1 MARHLILVLEAPLV
15 AFGGEAV
22 DNLGVIRDFPA
33 LSMMTGLFANALG
46 WDRREADRHDRL
58 QARLKLGSL
67 LSRAGRRLRD
77 FQTAQLDAH
86 DRGWT
91 TRGQP
96 EERAGGAATY
106 LGPHLRHRDFHADRI
121 TQVAVRL
128 DPADEAPT
136 LDDIAAALDRPQRPL
151 FIGRKPCIPARRLVD
166 RWVEADDVL
175 GALRQLVD
183 DGRHDTCVH
192 APDRTG
198 WPAQWP
204 DGEGTLAGD
213 RVSDLGDERR
223 WRTGLHGGW
232 RPVRTGLIPPVPATP
247 THEARP

>member
-1 MARHLILVLEAPLV
+1 MARHLILVLDAPLV

-46 WDRREADRHDRL
+46 WDRRETARHERL
-58 QARLKLGSL
+58 QERLKLGSL
-67 LSRAGRRLRD
+67 RRQPGRRMRD
-77 FQTAQLDAH
+77 FQTAQLDGN
-86 DRGWT
+86 DCGWT

-96 EERAGGAATY
+96 EARAGGAGTY
-106 LGPHLRHRDFHADRI
+106 RGPHLRFRDFHADAI
-121 TQVAVRL
+121 TQVVIRL

-136 LDDIAAALDRPQRPL
+136 LDDLAAALDRPQRPL
-151 FIGRKPCIPARRLVD
+151 FIGRKPCLPARRLVD
-166 RWVEADDVL
+166 GWVEADDVL
-175 GALRQLVD
+175 DALCRLVE
-183 DGRHDTCVH
+183 GES
-192 APDRTG
+192 APNG
-198 WPAQWP
+198 WQAQWP

-232 RPVRTGLIPPVPATP
+232 RPVRTGLIRPVPPPPMPTP
-247 THEARP
+247 TQEARP